1 MTSRLFSFRSLRE
14 VTRLARVIGTCRS
27 ANTLYK
33 DEAGGNY
40 LLLVAPEESENADF
54 NRICNLISE
63 YGRPEKTA
71 NSAKA
76 YLEEHF
82 EPLIK
87 DRAVETLAKI

>member
-1 MTSRLFSFRSLRE
+1 MS
-14 VTRLARVIGTCRS
+14 RLARVIGTCRS

-40 LLLVAPEESENADF
+40 LLLVAPDEMETADF
-54 NRICNLISE
+54 NRICSLISE
-63 YGRPEKTA
+63 YGKPEKTLI
-71 NSAKA
+71 SAKA

-87 DRAVETLAKI
+87 DSALETLSQI